1 VEKTDNPLEEKEV
14 YRPYSHPLRLP
25 SLPNKTLFSH
35 PPTPSPPHTST
46 PPPDYPP
53 LNSTSPTTTTPGRI
67 RPVPRELQQRDLGRV
82 LLGVVHVLPVVPEA
96 RADGAA
102 GDGDLLGE
110 GGVSFWGGWCGEGE
124 EGGGD
129 CGF

>member
-1 VEKTDNPLEEKEV
+1 MEKTDNPLGEKEV
-14 YRPYSHPLRLP
+14 YRPYSHPLPQTKP
-25 SLPNKTLFSH
+25 SSPTH
-35 PPTPSPPHTST
+35 PHPLHPTV
-46 PPPDYPP
+46 PPPPNYPP

-110 GGVSFWGGWCGEGE
+110 RGVSLWGGWCGEGE
-124 EGGGD
+124 EGGGG